1 MVRDSGSLPMKDS
14 SEQADYAPANDAE
27 LRTLQEDW
35 ACGELLTHAVRLVEF
50 VDRHRAEIL
59 GYAGAGAG
67 PATKLATI
75 KRQIVSVESV
85 CTHSEMLDQTR
96 AIHDEIWYRGE
107 RGEYDRHHIVH
118 DWTSR
123 HAAAWRRWRLKEYLF
138 VVDRC
143 AESLLSHLEGTG
155 GP

>member
-1 MVRDSGSLPMKDS
+1 MNDRSDH
-14 SEQADYAPANDAE
+14 ADYAPANDAE

-35 ACGELLTHAVRLVEF
+35 ADGELLTHAVRLVEF
-50 VDRHRAEIL
+50 IDRHRADIL
-59 GYAGAGAG
+59 ALAG
-67 PATKLATI
+67 PGADAAVKVQTI
-75 KRQIVSVESV
+75 KRQIIRLESV
-85 CTHSEMLDQTR
+85 CTLSEMLDQRR
-96 AIHDEIWYRGE
+96 AIHDEIWFRGE

-143 AESLLSHLEGTG
+143 AESMLSHLEVKA
-155 GP
+155 